1 MTTGFDDRQRQAARV
16 FGLFYL
22 PSFVLVVAANFGVL
36 QPLLGGVG
44 PAQVARNIVAHET
57 LFRVG
62 IAGFV
67 LYGVGVLVVSA
78 AGYVLLRPM
87 GQTLALLA
95 TFGRMVHG
103 LTWLLVAIN
112 MLTAL
117 RLLTRPEYA
126 GLPSDQ
132 APILAR
138 LYVSGFDQYY
148 VGLLFWALGAT
159 VGAYLWLRSGV
170 IPKILCAFGV
180 LASAWCAGCTV
191 TLLIFPGFSEIVNL
205 WWFDVPMVLFEMT
218 LSVLLLLRGLRT
230 AHQAAL

>member
-1 MTTGFDDRQRQAARV
+1 MTTVLDDRQRQAARV
-16 FGLFYL
+16 LGFVYL
-22 PSFVLVVAANFGVL
+22 PSFVLVAAANFGVL

-62 IAGFV
+62 IAGFI
-67 LYGVGVLVVSA
+67 LYGVGVLVVSV
-78 AGYVLLRPM
+78 AGYVLLRPV

-126 GLPSDQ
+126 GLP
-132 APILAR
+132 PELPPVLAR

-159 VGAYLWLRSGV
+159 VGAYLWLRSGLV
-170 IPKILCAFGV
+170 PKILSAFGV
-180 LASAWCAGCTV
+180 LASAWCAGCTLI
-191 TLLIFPGFSEIVNL
+191 LLIFPGFSEIVNL
-205 WWFDVPMVLFEMT
+205 WLFDVPMVLFEMA
-218 LSVLLLLRGLRT
+218 LSVLLLIHGLRP
-230 AHQAAL
+230 ARQAAT

>member
-1 MTTGFDDRQRQAARV
+1 MTTGFDDRQRQAARAL
-16 FGLFYL
+16 GLFYL

-36 QPLLGGVG
+36 QPLVGGVG

-62 IAGFV
+62 IAGFI

-78 AGYVLLRPM
+78 ALYVLLRPV
-87 GQTLALLA
+87 GETLALFA

-126 GLPSDQ
+126 GLPSEQ
-132 APILAR
+132 VPLLAR

-159 VGAYLWLRSGV
+159 VGAYLWLRSGH
-170 IPKILCAFGV
+170 IPKVLSAFGV
-180 LASAWCAGCTV
+180 LASVWCAGCTV
-191 TLLIFPGFSEIVNL
+191 TLLIFPGFSETVNL
-205 WWFDVPMVLFEMT
+205 WWFDVPMVLFEMA
-218 LSVLLLLRGLRT
+218 LSVLLLVRGLRP
-230 AHQAAL
+230 ARQAAT